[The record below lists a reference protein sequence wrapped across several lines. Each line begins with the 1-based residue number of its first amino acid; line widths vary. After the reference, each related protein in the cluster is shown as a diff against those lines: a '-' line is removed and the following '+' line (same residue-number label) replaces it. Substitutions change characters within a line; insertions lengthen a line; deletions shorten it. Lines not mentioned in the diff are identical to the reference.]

1 MSIQG
6 LRVEEIKYSRY
17 SQIARFVSALRP
29 TTEFHLADIEK
40 VTEDGAT
47 PGILNLRS
55 GTFKYLDLSIS
66 LEEMAFL
73 AQRMQLSL
81 PSLNGFAI
89 RLGSIHIKESDAK
102 FKQDTRAIWEGVA
115 RMYSQRTDK
124 EPLSL
129 TLFTDYF
136 CLYFSRKKL
145 VTQAERSSSG
155 IGPTTG
161 KYDSLCPKMKQ
172 ILMKHLFV

>member
-1 MSIQG
+1 
-6 LRVEEIKYSRY
+6 
-17 SQIARFVSALRP
+17 
-29 TTEFHLADIEK
+29 
-40 VTEDGAT
+40 
-47 PGILNLRS
+47 
-55 GTFKYLDLSIS
+55 
-66 LEEMAFL
+66 MAFL
-73 AQRMQLSL
+73 AQRMQISL

-89 RLGSIHIKESDAK
+89 RLGSIHIKENDAR

-145 VTQAERSSSG
+145 VTQAEWSSSG
-155 IGPTTG
+155 IGPSTG